1 MKRNRRGGS
10 SSSSR
15 RSSRGSSRGSSSRGS
30 SSRRSSSRRSFSKNR
45 YPLILPRELQLI
57 AKKNKSELIKYLP
70 TLNQKIQTIIEIEG
84 DMDAREARDFVK
96 NNSWKLSDFFKGSG
110 ALLGKTFSEQQMEV
124 LIKLQMTTNR
134 SRVHPL
140 FNKIMDYGPQGR

>member
-1 MKRNRRGGS
+1 MKTRRRNRRGGS

-15 RSSRGSSRGSSSRGS
+15 RSSRGSSRRSSSRG
-30 SSRRSSSRRSFSKNR
+30 RRSISKKR
-45 YPLILPRELQLI
+45 DPLILPRELQLI
-57 AKKNKSELIKYLP
+57 AKNKAELIKYLP
-70 TLNQKIQTIIEIEG
+70 SLNKKIQIIIEIEG
-84 DMDAREARDFVK
+84 NMDAKEAHDFVR
-96 NNSWKLSDFFKGSG
+96 NNSWNLSNFLKGSG
-110 ALLGKTFSEQQMEV
+110 RVPGKTFSEQQMEV